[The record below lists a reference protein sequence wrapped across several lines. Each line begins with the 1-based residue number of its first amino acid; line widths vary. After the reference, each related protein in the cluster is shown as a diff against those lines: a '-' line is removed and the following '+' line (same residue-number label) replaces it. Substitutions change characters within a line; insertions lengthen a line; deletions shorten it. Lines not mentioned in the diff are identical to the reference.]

1 MFAEN
6 RKISIRQLQMLLLLD
21 CFGTAVLFLPAELA
35 EISGRGCFFA
45 ALLGGLGV
53 SAASLLLTAVG
64 RRMPNGTVVDWCRS
78 VCGNAIGTILLLGLA
93 GKLLLDGM
101 LELRIFSE
109 IICRFML
116 PATPVWVLSLVLLL
130 VAGALAA
137 QGTEC
142 RGRTAEILFF
152 LVAIPLLLVL
162 LAVAA
167 STQYARV
174 LPLALPSPSGIGAGL
189 TEMSIVFR
197 GLVFLYFI
205 YPDLK
210 KPVGFAVWKGCL
222 LITAVVLGVLLSLL
236 FAAHWT
242 EGYADMIQ
250 KGIGG
255 KVVRFHVLANSDS
268 EADQALKLA
277 VRDRVLQEY
286 GDLLETCT
294 SKEETLAALKNAQQ
308 EISETAEAEVLAQ
321 GYTYPVRVSLVR
333 EEFPFK
339 KYGDLIFPAGVY
351 DALRIEIGEAK
362 GKNWWCVL
370 YPQMCYVDA
379 AWGYSTEE
387 SHVRLQN
394 TLTKEEF
401 LVVSAMEQKKV
412 TPKIKCRLV
421 ELWSER

>member
-1 MFAEN
+1 MMFAEN

-53 SAASLLLTAVG
+53 SAASFLLTAVG

-222 LITAVVLGVLLSLL
+222 LITAVVTVIVLLC
-236 FAAHWT
+236 
-242 EGYADMIQ
+242 
-250 KGIGG
+250 
-255 KVVRFHVLANSDS
+255 LAN
-268 EADQALKLA
+268 
-277 VRDRVLQEY
+277 Y
-286 GDLLETCT
+286 GEGM
-294 SKEETLAALKNAQQ
+294 LAAKQQ
-308 EISETAEAEVLAQ
+308 NL
-321 GYTYPVRVSLVR
+321 
-333 EEFPFK
+333 
-339 KYGDLIFPAGVY
+339 
-351 DALRIEIGEAK
+351 
-362 GKNWWCVL
+362 
-370 YPQMCYVDA
+370 
-379 AWGYSTEE
+379 
-387 SHVRLQN
+387 
-394 TLTKEEF
+394 
-401 LVVSAMEQKKV
+401 
-412 TPKIKCRLV
+412 PKR
-421 ELWSER
+421 RR

>member
-1 MFAEN
+1 MAW
-6 RKISIRQLQMLLLLD
+6 KQTLK
-21 CFGTAVLFLPAELA
+21 ELWQK
-35 EISGRGCFFA
+35 EK
-45 ALLGGLGV
+45 
-53 SAASLLLTAVG
+53 
-64 RRMPNGTVVDWCRS
+64 WYW
-78 VCGNAIGTILLLGLA
+78 LA
-93 GKLLLDGM
+93 
-101 LELRIFSE
+101 
-109 IICRFML
+109 
-116 PATPVWVLSLVLLL
+116 
-130 VAGALAA
+130 
-137 QGTEC
+137 
-142 RGRTAEILFF
+142 
-152 LVAIPLLLVL
+152 
-162 LAVAA
+162 
-167 STQYARV
+167 
-174 LPLALPSPSGIGAGL
+174 
-189 TEMSIVFR
+189 
-197 GLVFLYFI
+197 
-205 YPDLK
+205 
-210 KPVGFAVWKGCL
+210 
-222 LITAVVLGVLLSLL
+222 AVVLGVLLSLL

-370 YPQMCYVDA
+370 YPGLCRSACGSYAQPAEND
-379 AWGYSTEE
+379 
-387 SHVRLQN
+387 
-394 TLTKEEF
+394 
-401 LVVSAMEQKKV
+401 LVCGEYILRFKV
-412 TPKIKCRLV
+412 V
-421 ELWSER
+421 EWVQQRTARREDVVLLG

>member
-1 MFAEN
+1 MAW
-6 RKISIRQLQMLLLLD
+6 KQTLK
-21 CFGTAVLFLPAELA
+21 ELWQK
-35 EISGRGCFFA
+35 EK
-45 ALLGGLGV
+45 
-53 SAASLLLTAVG
+53 
-64 RRMPNGTVVDWCRS
+64 WYW
-78 VCGNAIGTILLLGLA
+78 LA
-93 GKLLLDGM
+93 
-101 LELRIFSE
+101 
-109 IICRFML
+109 
-116 PATPVWVLSLVLLL
+116 
-130 VAGALAA
+130 
-137 QGTEC
+137 
-142 RGRTAEILFF
+142 
-152 LVAIPLLLVL
+152 
-162 LAVAA
+162 
-167 STQYARV
+167 
-174 LPLALPSPSGIGAGL
+174 
-189 TEMSIVFR
+189 
-197 GLVFLYFI
+197 
-205 YPDLK
+205 
-210 KPVGFAVWKGCL
+210 
-222 LITAVVLGVLLSLL
+222 AVVLGVLLSLL

-321 GYTYPVRVSLVR
+321 GYAYPVRVSLVR

-379 AWGYSTEE
+379 VWGYSTEE